1 MPNIP
6 SSNQADSSARNEV
19 KPTRTAHPASG
30 PLIVGS
36 SGASDSDAALV
47 MAQVFED
54 ELGLPVQVVTVVTH
68 LPSSFS
74 TGLLPQIS
82 TMDDAEQT
90 TQIRKV
96 QAQIK
101 RVLDTDP
108 EWPVSTGF
116 GEAARVLA
124 YEATARGAQLILAG
138 RGRHTMGERLLGGEE
153 VVRMLQLGETP
164 VFATAAGLGALP
176 DRVVVATDF
185 SARSAL
191 AARTAISFIHPSSHV
206 FLVTVMPDVEKY
218 GGTWEHQWAHSYR
231 AGLDAAFD
239 NAIGE
244 IARDGFTI
252 EPVTL
257 VGKPAEELVTF
268 AHTQRANLVVCGT
281 QGHGFFRRVILGS
294 VASQLVRGV
303 DCSVLCVPAHGDDVD
318 E

>member
-1 MPNIP
+1 MPIIP
-6 SSNQADSSARNEV
+6 SSKQADSNRRHEAE
-19 KPTRTAHPASG
+19 PTRTSHPVSG

-47 MAQVFED
+47 MARVFEG
-54 ELGLPVQVVTVVTH
+54 ELQLPVQVVTVVPH

-74 TGLLPQIS
+74 TGLLPQIA
-82 TMDDAEQT
+82 TVDDAERT
-90 TQIRKV
+90 TQVRRV

-101 RVLDTDP
+101 RVLDADP
-108 EWPVSTGF
+108 HWSITAGF
-116 GEAARVLA
+116 GEAARVLS
-124 YEATARGAQLILAG
+124 YEATARGAQLILTG

-164 VFATAAGLGALP
+164 VLATAPNLSTLP
-176 DRVVVATDF
+176 DRVVIATDF

-191 AARTAISFIHPSSHV
+191 AARTALSFIHPSSHV
-206 FLVTVMPDVEKY
+206 FVVTVMPDVEKW

-231 AGLDAAFD
+231 EGLDAAFD
-239 NAIGE
+239 NAISE
-244 IARDGFTI
+244 ITRDGLTI
-252 EPVTL
+252 EPITL
-257 VGKPAEELVTF
+257 VGKPAQELITF

-303 DCSVLCVPAHGDDVD
+303 DCSVLCVPAHGD
-318 E
+318 EIEG